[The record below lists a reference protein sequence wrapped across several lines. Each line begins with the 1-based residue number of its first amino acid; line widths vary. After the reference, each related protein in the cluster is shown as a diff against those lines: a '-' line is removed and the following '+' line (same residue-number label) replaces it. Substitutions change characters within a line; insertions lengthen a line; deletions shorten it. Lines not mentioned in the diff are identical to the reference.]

1 MKFKL
6 FPKII
11 FVFIVSL
18 LFFNCDKSE
27 DGIPTDL
34 EIENFVWGGLNAYYL
49 WQSDVPDLSDLRFSN
64 QNQLNSYLEGF
75 SSPENLFDNL
85 LYTAENGYPANEK
98 GYDRFSWIVDDYVAL
113 ENAFQGI
120 TVSNGMDFQLYLEN
134 GSTTNV
140 YGVVRYVVPG
150 SDAKTQGVLRGMV
163 FSSVDGTQITANNY
177 QDLLFG
183 TNTDYTIN
191 LADFNGGNPILNGT
205 SIALSKI
212 QLQEDPVAKVEVF
225 VEGAK
230 TIGYLLYN
238 QFASSYDSELNA
250 AFGTFK
256 ASGVTD
262 LIVDLR
268 YNGGGSVQTATYLGS
283 MITTESNTTVFSK
296 QVWNEKVME
305 NNDASNF
312 INYFTDK
319 ITDTDESINS
329 LNLST
334 VYFIVSEDTAS
345 ASELVINAL
354 SAYIDVKLV
363 GTQTVGKQVGSITLY
378 DSEGYG
384 RNGAD
389 LNTNHTYAMQPI
401 VLEIKN
407 ANEENNPNGYTAE
420 VQLEEDFGLDTGVIN
435 LGELGNKTEPLLAR
449 TIQYITTG
457 ARSTGKTI
465 TTFNKNK
472 ITNSKL
478 QRPFANEMYV
488 DFK

>member
-1 MKFKL
+1 
-6 FPKII
+6 
-11 FVFIVSL
+11 
-18 LFFNCDKSE
+18 
-27 DGIPTDL
+27 
-34 EIENFVWGGLNAYYL
+34 
-49 WQSDVPDLSDLRFSN
+49 
-64 QNQLNSYLEGF
+64 
-75 SSPENLFDNL
+75 
-85 LYTAENGYPANEK
+85 
-98 GYDRFSWIVDDYVAL
+98 
-113 ENAFQGI
+113 
-120 TVSNGMDFQLYLEN
+120 
-134 GSTTNV
+134 
-140 YGVVRYVVPG
+140 
-150 SDAKTQGVLRGMV
+150 MV
-163 FSSVDGTQITANNY
+163 FKAVDGTQITNTNL
-177 QDLLFG
+177 QNLLFG
-183 TNTDYTIN
+183 ANTSYTIN
-191 LADFNGGNPILNGT
+191 LADFNGGNPILNGN
-205 SIALSKI
+205 SIDLTKS

-378 DSEGYG
+378 DSEDYSRYG
-384 RNGAD
+384 VD

-401 VLEIKN
+401 VLEITN
-407 ANEENNPNGYTAE
+407 ANGENNPNGYIPEVPLAE
-420 VQLEEDFGLDTGVIN
+420 DYGQDSGILN
-435 LGELGNKTEPLLAR
+435 LGILGNRSEPLLNK
-449 TIQYITTG
+449 TIEYV
-457 ARSTGKTI
+457 STGTIPSAKTPVSI
-465 TTFNKNK
+465 KK
-472 ITNSKL
+472 EQITNSKL

-488 DFK
+488 EFKK